1 MRLGRAHLLAA
12 GCATAGHHSRGEHT
26 HRGTYRVSFQ
36 QFAAVLRDVGGVA
49 CAGAFCGICKGKGCC
64 WPSPPGARPLLSRGR
79 GGQSLPALERGP
91 AEASRG
97 TGTIARRPEPSLLPP
112 ATVGRVCRCCEQESS
127 APLRGTMGNQLAPL
141 PAFVAPLQALHVVVV
156 GLDAAGKTSLLYR
169 LKFQEFV
176 RSVPTKG
183 FNMEKIRVPLGGS
196 RAITLQVW
204 DVGGQEK
211 LRPLWK
217 SYTRCT
223 DGLVFVVDSAEAER
237 LEEARVELHR
247 IARASDNQ
255 GVPVLVLANK
265 QDAAR
270 ALLASEVEKG
280 LGLHEL
286 GASTLSHVQGCSALS
301 GLGLQQGLEKLYE
314 MILHRKKVLRHT
326 KRRC

>member
-1 MRLGRAHLLAA
+1 
-12 GCATAGHHSRGEHT
+12 
-26 HRGTYRVSFQ
+26 
-36 QFAAVLRDVGGVA
+36 
-49 CAGAFCGICKGKGCC
+49 
-64 WPSPPGARPLLSRGR
+64 
-79 GGQSLPALERGP
+79 
-91 AEASRG
+91 
-97 TGTIARRPEPSLLPP
+97 
-112 ATVGRVCRCCEQESS
+112 
-127 APLRGTMGNQLAPL
+127 MGNQLAPL